1 MKKLIFLLLIITGA
15 SANDITSKSSSVLL
29 LDGVNFRE
37 YSLSGLSDLK
47 SLYYRPLTFICDTME
62 NHHDTIRLSKPH
74 LTVLAD
80 LSSETGE
87 PLFLRITGRDSRNRE
102 HGTYGKLA
110 LNLPG
115 IHTKITGSYSHL
127 GMYADRIE
135 DFCSNYEKY
144 RKSALPF
151 RDMGHYGVATYAY
164 GQISSMIC
172 GISSKTLINKYGEW
186 VLIPGLYNP
195 VYKKGTAL
203 SQTLH
208 IPLKRSFISFDG
220 MADQRK
226 IYTDHN
232 SSMKKIYY
240 DMQTGYNR
248 EIFSEDTLAIKL
260 RLSNEK
266 IYGDHFGI
274 QFKHIADVY
283 RLSVAAGIW
292 SAGMPDAD
300 VKIEVPFFDSC
311 IASLGYSLVYIPEE
325 ASIYQATQQNL
336 VATGIDPL
344 QYSQVR
350 LSSVFRNL
358 FRIPLSLELWT
369 EYKSECQ
376 VYTINPF
383 GDTLWTQF
391 TGSDDP
397 IAAGGGN
404 LKMVQNFKYVSLR
417 AQCRGTLNFIGKP
430 FEYVPYE
437 CGAGFSCFIG
447 STATIKADFD
457 LTFRGPVEWNAL
469 YIGKDSTI
477 SSPQILFCNFGV
489 TFPFILPVLSSH
501 ITPQIAIKGGPIAL
515 RPSGR
520 QQYHPFGSSLGP
532 LIAATLFGDIH

>member
-1 MKKLIFLLLIITGA
+1 VKKIVYLLFVIAAA
-15 SANDITSKSSSVLL
+15 SANEITTKSSSVLL
-29 LDGVNFRE
+29 FDGVNFRD
-37 YSLSGLSDLK
+37 YSLSIISDLK
-47 SLYYRPLTFICDTME
+47 SLYYRPLTYIGDTME
-62 NHHDTIRLSKPH
+62 NHHDTTHLSEPH

-80 LSSETGE
+80 LSSEIGE
-87 PLFLRITGRDSRNRE
+87 PLFLRITGSDSRNRE

-110 LNLPG
+110 LNLPV

-135 DFCSNYEKY
+135 DFCSNYEQY

-151 RDMGHYGVATYAY
+151 REIGHYGVATYAY
-164 GQISSMIC
+164 GQISSIIC
-172 GISSKTLINKYGEW
+172 GISSKTLINRYGEW
-186 VLIPGLYNP
+186 VVIPGLYNP

-203 SQTLH
+203 SQSLY
-208 IPLKRSFISFDG
+208 IPLNRSYLSFDG
-220 MADQRK
+220 VADQRK
-226 IYTDHN
+226 VYADHN
-232 SSMKKIYY
+232 SPMKKIYY
-240 DMQTGYNR
+240 DVQAGYNR
-248 EIFSEDTLAIKL
+248 KLFSEDTLAIKL

-266 IYGDHFGI
+266 IHGDRFGI

-283 RLSVAAGIW
+283 RLSVAAGIC

-300 VKIEVPFFDSC
+300 VKIEVPFFDRC

-325 ASIYQATQQNL
+325 TSIYQTTPQNL

-350 LSSVFRNL
+350 LSSVFRNF
-358 FRIPLSLELWT
+358 FRVPLSLELWT
-369 EYKSECQ
+369 EYKSEYQ
-376 VYTINPF
+376 AYTINPF
-383 GDTLWTQF
+383 GDTLWTKF

-397 IAAGGGN
+397 IAAVGGA
-404 LKMVQNFKYVSLR
+404 LKMVQNFKFVSLR
-417 AQCRGTLNFIGKP
+417 AQCRGNLNFIGKP

-437 CGAGFSCFIG
+437 CGAGFSSFIG
-447 STATIKADFD
+447 GTATIRADFD

-469 YIGKDSTI
+469 YAGRDTTI

-489 TFPFILPVLSSH
+489 TIPFILPVFSSH
-501 ITPQIAIKGGPIAL
+501 ISPQIAINGGPIAL

-520 QQYHPFGSSLGP
+520 QQYHPFGSPLGP